1 MRVIFMGTPPFAV
14 VCLQKMLQEKV
25 DVVAVVT
32 APDRPVGRGQ
42 KVRPSA
48 VKEAALAAEIPVMQ
62 PEKLNDPGFLKEIE
76 ELKPDLMV
84 IVAFRILPEALFSI
98 PTKGAVNLH
107 GSLLPKYRGAAPI
120 NWAIINGESETGVTT
135 FFLKQKVDTGN
146 MIAQEKISITPNMTA
161 GELHDIMADTGANLL
176 LHTIQMIA
184 TGTVTTEVQSEVE
197 VSKAPKIFPEDCRIN
212 FNQPVRKV
220 HNFIRGLSPRPGAYT
235 FLNSK
240 RIHLFGSIVENETTR
255 NNRPGTMHVE
265 KDSDCFYIQCSP
277 GIIRI
282 GEVKPEGKRQM
293 KSAEFLRGYQV
304 ADGTMLGL

>member
-14 VCLQKMLQEKV
+14 VCLQKMFQEKV

-107 GSLLPKYRGAAPI
+107 GS
-120 NWAIINGESETGVTT
+120 
-135 FFLKQKVDTGN
+135 
-146 MIAQEKISITPNMTA
+146 
-161 GELHDIMADTGANLL
+161 
-176 LHTIQMIA
+176 
-184 TGTVTTEVQSEVE
+184 
-197 VSKAPKIFPEDCRIN
+197 
-212 FNQPVRKV
+212 
-220 HNFIRGLSPRPGAYT
+220 
-235 FLNSK
+235 
-240 RIHLFGSIVENETTR
+240 
-255 NNRPGTMHVE
+255 
-265 KDSDCFYIQCSP
+265 
-277 GIIRI
+277 
-282 GEVKPEGKRQM
+282 
-293 KSAEFLRGYQV
+293 
-304 ADGTMLGL
+304 